1 MHQLTPPAR
10 TPRLLS
16 RRAQE
21 ELGSLQAS
29 VHSLSQ
35 TRDVALRILFASRHA
50 TNALAQHEFWLEFSW
65 LDQEYREAVRR
76 LARFCREHRQGLRLA
91 GLPRGIGQR

>member
-1 MHQLTPPAR
+1 VRDLTPPGR

-29 VHSLSQ
+29 VHSLSL
-35 TRDVALRILFASRHA
+35 TRDVALRILIASRHA
-50 TNALAQHEFWLEFSW
+50 TNAVAQHEFWLEFSW

-76 LARFCREHRQGLRLA
+76 LARFCRDHRQGLRLA
-91 GLPRGIGQR
+91 GVARGAAQR